1 MATKMSNP
9 MKTTLTNRDL
19 TLALTRVILAF
30 VMTAHGAQKLF
41 GWFGGYGFDG
51 TMNFFTTTIGL
62 PYVLGVLIILTE
74 TIGMLALAAGLFS
87 RVLAGATIVIMLGA
101 IFSLHLSNGFFMNWG
116 GTLAGEGYEYHLI
129 MIGLALPTVVQGGGF
144 LSLDQFVFRR
154 KQSDAAIR
162 P

>member
-19 TLALTRVILAF
+19 ALALTRVILAF

-62 PYVLGVLIILTE
+62 PYMLGVLIILTE

-87 RVLAGATIVIMLGA
+87 RLLAGATIVIMLGA

-116 GTLAGEGYEYHLI
+116 GTMAGEGYEYHLI
-129 MIGLALPTVVQGGGF
+129 MIGLALPTVIQGGGIF
-144 LSLDQFVFRR
+144 SLDQLLFRR
-154 KQSDAAIR
+154 KQSDAASR
-162 P
+162 M